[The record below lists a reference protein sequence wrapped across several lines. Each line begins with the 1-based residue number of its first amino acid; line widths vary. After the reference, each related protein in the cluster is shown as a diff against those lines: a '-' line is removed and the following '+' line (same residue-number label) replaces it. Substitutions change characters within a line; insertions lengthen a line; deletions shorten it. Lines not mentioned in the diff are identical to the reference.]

1 MSEKVNKKL
10 QVTSLEE
17 VRDKACKVVA
27 IPGWEPGET
36 FNVRIRRA
44 SLLSLIQ
51 QGAIPNQLLPTIYK
65 LLKEGADRAEDFDPR
80 ADLGPD
86 ELEQFLEMLT
96 AVCRAVMV
104 EPAYDD
110 VAEYLTDTQRNAIFA
125 YAQHGLRALEPFRR
139 QQELDIALSRDGK
152 GVRTETE

>member
-1 MSEKVNKKL
+1 MSEKVNEKL
-10 QVTSLEE
+10 QVTSIEE
-17 VRDKACKVVA
+17 VKNQACRVVA
-27 IPGWEPGET
+27 LPGWEPGET

-65 LLKEGADRAEDFDPR
+65 LLKEGADKGQDFDPR
-80 ADLGPD
+80 VDLGPD

-110 VAEYLTDTQRNAIFA
+110 VAEYLTDTQRNAIFG
-125 YAQHGLRALEPFRR
+125 YAQPGLRALEPFRWR
-139 QQELDIALSRDGK
+139 QELDIATSSDSE
-152 GVRTETE
+152 GVQPAAE